1 MLEGDGGEEKRVRR
15 REGGQERKEERGKER
30 EGGRMGMKGKG
41 RKEEVTRKLMLRLL
55 PYLPLPPP
63 PQERIAHGPPEPDGE
78 REAEFQRNLQYMK
91 DIILRIVQARR
102 EGKGAEELPF
112 IDALLQSGVPEEQV
126 S

>member
-1 MLEGDGGEEKRVRR
+1 MSPSIL
-15 REGGQERKEERGKER
+15 
-30 EGGRMGMKGKG
+30 
-41 RKEEVTRKLMLRLL
+41 T
-55 PYLPLPPP
+55 PPPP
-63 PQERIAHGPPEPDGE
+63 PQEQIAHGPPEPDGE

>member
-1 MLEGDGGEEKRVRR
+1 MSPSVL
-15 REGGQERKEERGKER
+15 
-30 EGGRMGMKGKG
+30 
-41 RKEEVTRKLMLRLL
+41 T
-55 PYLPLPPP
+55 PPPP